1 MKNVIY
7 IFKLYDIYIYI
18 YICDMYIHN
27 VYIYIHK
34 TINRVDLHD
43 HLASL
48 SGRSRDVG
56 A

>member
-1 MKNVIY
+1 M
-7 IFKLYDIYIYI
+7 IYI

-27 VYIYIHK
+27 VYIYIYK

-48 SGRSRDVG
+48 SGRPRDVG